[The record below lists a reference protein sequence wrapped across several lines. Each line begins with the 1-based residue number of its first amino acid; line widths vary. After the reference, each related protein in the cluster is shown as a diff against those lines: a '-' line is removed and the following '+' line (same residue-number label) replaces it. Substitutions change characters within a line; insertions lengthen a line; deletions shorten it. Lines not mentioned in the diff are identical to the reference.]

1 MHRNLLS
8 LPAELQLKIIE
19 ELVRDE
25 DIKTHAND
33 QKWHGENYIERQDE
47 PIKIYPDL
55 INWSATCSFF
65 RNLLAPHIFK
75 TVKLLND
82 EKSGSSLNSVAR
94 SPNSVHVKELH
105 FIGSALGSAHDR
117 EAAFFDTE
125 GILPRSVEAIL
136 CDLQRFPSLER
147 LSIKFDYNFKSPDWI
162 YQIDNF
168 AEVETPE
175 QVLEAEA
182 SVAWRA
188 LMSRTYTALA
198 QNKSPHFNHLEIRQL
213 ISKMV
218 STFSH
223 AAFHGFLS
231 QFEQFTLSI
240 FGEDF
245 DKTFD
250 KTWLED
256 TAEEY
261 HALVGKLDEILLNH
275 LSNVTT
281 ISIKASEEGPLG
293 LEGGKYTPLSLKADQ
308 MPLLTTLHLDY
319 IFACPELMN
328 FVVGHRDT
336 LERVV
341 LRNYFAA
348 SKYFVEN
355 CIPWS
360 EFFTSLFSACPAQ
373 LRCFELVGSETPLPS
388 EDQFGVEG
396 NEMVRTILG
405 HDPGRILFPYGF
417 LDESY
422 GILIYDEL
430 ENLAQF
436 LRGEDQRSWDRL
448 VGLVEGNAKKA
459 SERVGRK

>member
-1 MHRNLLS
+1 MHCNLLS

-25 DIKTHAND
+25 DIKTHVND
-33 QKWHGENYIERQDE
+33 GEWGGENYVEKQDE

-105 FIGSALGSAHDR
+105 FIGSALGSAHDK

-136 CDLQRFPSLER
+136 CDLQRFPRLER
-147 LSIKFDYNFKSPDWI
+147 LSIKFDYTFKSPDW
-162 YQIDNF
+162 IDNF

-231 QFEQFTLSI
+231 HFEQFTLSI
-240 FGEDF
+240 FGQDF
-245 DKTFD
+245 DE
-250 KTWLED
+250 TWLSD
-256 TAEEY
+256 TSEEY
-261 HALVGKLDEILLNH
+261 PALVGKLDDILFNH

-281 ISIKASEEGPLG
+281 ISIKAPAEGPFG
-293 LEGGKYTPLSLKADQ
+293 FEGGDYTPLSLKADQ

-319 IFACPELMN
+319 IFACPELIN

-336 LERVV
+336 LERVI

-348 SKYFVEN
+348 SERFVDSG
-355 CIPWS
+355 IPWS

-373 LRCFELVGSETPLPS
+373 LCCFELVGSETPLPS
-388 EDQFGVEG
+388 DEQFGVEG
-396 NEMVRTILG
+396 NEMVRAILRQ
-405 HDPGRILFPYGF
+405 DPGRILFPYGF

-422 GILIYDEL
+422 GTLLYDEQ

-436 LRGEDQRSWDRL
+436 
-448 VGLVEGNAKKA
+448 
-459 SERVGRK
+459 